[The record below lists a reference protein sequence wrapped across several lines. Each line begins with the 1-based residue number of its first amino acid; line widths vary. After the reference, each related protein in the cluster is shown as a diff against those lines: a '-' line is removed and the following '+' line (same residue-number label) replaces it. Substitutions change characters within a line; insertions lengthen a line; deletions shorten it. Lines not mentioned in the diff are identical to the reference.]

1 MPDVKSNA
9 LSAEFVTRLTGIQ
22 GAPPFRVITPA
33 NRFAT
38 LCLAALTALHC
49 LHTTQAG
56 EVSTK
61 RPNVLYIFTDDQSVR
76 TLGCYSRD
84 AYPWVKTPNIDAL
97 AKTGVRF
104 HSVYM
109 AAYCM
114 PARISMLTGNL
125 PHASR
130 GLFQGAELKGAALE
144 KEIQEHPFWPQ
155 RLRESGYRTGMIGK
169 WHITSRPPAV
179 GIDWDSAIH
188 WSKNMGGSYYH
199 HPMSFNGALPKDNDG
214 YSVDRYTDLAIDF
227 LKEQPKDPR
236 PWYLWLCYAGVH
248 MPTEP
253 AERHKGTLGSVD
265 DIPEPAS
272 MKQRVGKPAYIR
284 DLPERPWS
292 RVQDE
297 IRRYHEC
304 VMAIDESVG
313 RLMQTLKATSQ
324 LENTVVIFASDQG
337 IAYGQ
342 HGLVHKKDAPYDA
355 ALRSPLIFSWPGHF
369 AQDQVSEEPVN
380 GPDVVRTL
388 LDIFGLEPLK
398 TMDGM
403 SLLPL
408 LKDPVQRLPREAMLM
423 TNVQNNMGQTIPQGV
438 ARTERSIARGAKGEE
453 AMRDWAMIRSG
464 DYKYVAYCGE
474 AREEEIYNLADDPE
488 ELANLADS
496 EHRTLIEEMRRQAA
510 KELRATQSGFDG
522 GHYIDFF
529 PLLKQ
534 QPN

>member
-1 MPDVKSNA
+1 M
-9 LSAEFVTRLTGIQ
+9 
-22 GAPPFRVITPA
+22 
-33 NRFAT
+33 NRFAS
-38 LCLAALTALHC
+38 LCLTALTALHSV
-49 LHTTQAG
+49 HATQVDAA
-56 EVSTK
+56 STK

-76 TLGCYSRD
+76 TVSCYLRD

-109 AAYCM
+109 APYCM
-114 PARISMLTGNL
+114 PSRISMLTGNL

-130 GLFQGAELKGAALE
+130 GIFQGAELKGADLE
-144 KEIQEHPFWPQ
+144 KEIKDHPFWPQ
-155 RLRESGYRTGMIGK
+155 RLRESGYRTGVIGK

-179 GIDWDSAIH
+179 GIDWDTAIH
-188 WSKNMGGSYYH
+188 WAKDMGGMYYNSK
-199 HPMSFNGALPKDNDG
+199 MSFNGAPPQDIGG

-227 LKEQPKDPR
+227 MKEQPKDHR
-236 PWYLWLCYAGVH
+236 PWYLWLCYTAPH

-253 AERHKGTLGSVD
+253 AERHKGALAAVN
-265 DIPEPAS
+265 DIPEPLS
-272 MKQRVGKPAYIR
+272 MTQRYGKPAYIR
-284 DLPERPWS
+284 DLPEPPWA
-292 RVQDE
+292 RVTE
-297 IRRYHEC
+297 AIKRYQEC

-313 RLMQTLKATSQ
+313 RLMQALRETDQ

-342 HGLVHKKDAPYDA
+342 HGLVHEKNAPYDA
-355 ALRSPLIFSWPGHF
+355 ALRSPLIFSWPAHF
-369 AQDQVSEEPVN
+369 AQDQTSEEPVS

-408 LKDPVQRLPREAMLM
+408 LKDPSQRLSRGAMLM
-423 TNVQNNMGQTIPQGV
+423 TNVKNNMGQTIPQGV
-438 ARTERSIARGAKGEE
+438 ERVERAIARGAKGQD

-474 AREEEIYNLADDPE
+474 AKEEEIYNLAVDPE
-488 ELANLADS
+488 ELVNLADDG
-496 EHRTLIEEMRRQAA
+496 HLPLLEEMRRKAA
-510 KELRATQSGFDG
+510 KELRSTQSGFDG
-522 GHYIDFF
+522 GHFIDFF

-534 QPN
+534 LPD

>member
-1 MPDVKSNA
+1 MN
-9 LSAEFVTRLTGIQ
+9 RLAIL
-22 GAPPFRVITPA
+22 F
-33 NRFAT
+33 
-38 LCLAALTALHC
+38 LTAFTALPAVH
-49 LHTTQAG
+49 AARPDAAPA
-56 EVSTK
+56 S
-61 RPNVLYIFTDDQSVR
+61 RPNVLHIFTDDQSVR
-76 TLGCYSRD
+76 TLGCYTHD
-84 AYPWVKTPNIDAL
+84 AYPWVRTPNIDAL

-104 HSVYM
+104 HGVYV

-130 GLFQGAELKGAALE
+130 GLFQGAELKGAELA
-144 KEIQEHPFWPQ
+144 KEIKDHPFWPQ
-155 RLRESGYRTGMIGK
+155 RLRESGCRTGMIGK

-188 WSKNMGGSYYH
+188 WTKNMGDSYSNH
-199 HPMSFNGALPKDNDG
+199 NVSFNGAPPKDIGG
-214 YSVDRYTDLAIDF
+214 YSVDRYTDLAISF
-227 LKEQPKDPR
+227 MKEQPKDPR
-236 PWYLWLCYAGVH
+236 PWYLWLCYTGVH
-248 MPTEP
+248 MPAEP
-253 AERHKGTLGSVD
+253 AERHQGAFDSVD

-272 MKQRVGKPAYIR
+272 MKQRAGKPAYIR
-284 DLPERPWS
+284 DLPERPWT

-313 RLMQTLKATSQ
+313 RLMQTLKATNQ

-369 AQDQVSEEPVN
+369 AQDQVSPEPVN

-408 LKDPVQRLPREAMLM
+408 LKDPARRLPREAMLM

-438 ARTERSIARGAKGEE
+438 ERTERLIARGAKGEE

-474 AREEEIYNLADDPE
+474 AREEEVYNLADDPE
-488 ELANLADS
+488 ELVNLADTQHGQLV
-496 EHRTLIEEMRRQAA
+496 EGMRRKAA
-510 KELRATQSGFDG
+510 KELRATQSGFNG
-522 GHYIDFF
+522 GHFIDFF
-529 PLLKQ
+529 PLLRQ
-534 QPN
+534 QPD